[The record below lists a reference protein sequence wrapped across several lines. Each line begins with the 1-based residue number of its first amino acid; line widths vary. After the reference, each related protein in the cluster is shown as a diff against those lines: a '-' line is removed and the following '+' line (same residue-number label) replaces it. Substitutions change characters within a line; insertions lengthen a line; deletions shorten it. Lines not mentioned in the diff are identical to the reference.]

1 MDKLETSSPF
11 VGDLK
16 WSLRFA
22 AVAALPV
29 AIGLWL
35 LTALLG
41 GLHGDGKVVWLAV
54 LWPMIVLDLFTQGSD
69 GPFVWVVFLVAE
81 FLYVYLL
88 VLASRTIWRMLSAR
102 NRP

>member
-1 MDKLETSSPF
+1 
-11 VGDLK
+11 
-16 WSLRFA
+16 
-22 AVAALPV
+22 
-29 AIGLWL
+29 
-35 LTALLG
+35 
-41 GLHGDGKVVWLAV
+41 
-54 LWPMIVLDLFTQGSD
+54 MIVLDPFTQGSD